1 VRFAVQFADHSRFSG
16 VSHWS
21 LESQFQTTYSR
32 FLALPYRNRSLV
44 WRYFSDWCSALGSD
58 GDVGTSLASADLVDQ
73 MGDRLDEVYDGDCGT
88 NSASADIVDQIGDRL
103 YDLSLDRT
111 TLLDLP

>member
-1 VRFAVQFADHSRFSG
+1 M
-16 VSHWS
+16 
-21 LESQFQTTYSR
+21 
-32 FLALPYRNRSLV
+32 V
-44 WRYFSDWCSALGSD
+44 WRYFSDWCAALGSD

-73 MGDRLDEVYDGDCGT
+73 MGDRLNEVYDGDCGT